1 MSVWICMCLCVCVCV
16 CVCVCF
22 IGSTVCVLPGGTE
35 ATKYL
40 GSQRDHSV
48 CACVCVC
55 ASVCVQ
61 LSMCVCVLKKVTR
74 CRHLRRAEERK
85 TFPDPPPK
93 NMRGGLWEKGQ
104 GGEKEGR
111 VQTVYLIRALKEC
124 PLDKSH
130 VMAPTIQWEFS
141 QIYDIIRACIWGDE
155 VMEHFLLTVNHEQ
168 NMFCAVNATCTLCVG
183 GIGYCSCMMLFLHT
197 VYE

>member
-1 MSVWICMCLCVCVCV
+1 MHVFVCVCV
-16 CVCVCF
+16 CVCVRVLYWIYSLCSAWRHWSHKVPGEPKRPF
-22 IGSTVCVLPGGTE
+22 CV
-35 ATKYL
+35 
-40 GSQRDHSV
+40 
-48 CACVCVC
+48 CVCVC